1 MNKVVLI
8 GRLTRD
14 PELRYTSNNTPVAT
28 FTLAVNRNH
37 TNEDG
42 EKEADFI
49 NVVVWK
55 KTAESVK
62 NYLVKGR
69 QVAINGRIQVR
80 DYEDDNGN
88 KRYVTEVIAE
98 GVEFLGSN
106 KDKDLA
112 ETKEE
117 PQKEQGN
124 PFEEFGKSIEINEDD
139 LPF

>member
-28 FTLAVNRNH
+28 FTLAVNRNY

-42 EKEADFI
+42 EREADFI

-55 KTAESVK
+55 KAAESVK
-62 NYLVKGR
+62 NYLGKGR
-69 QVAINGRIQVR
+69 QAAVNGRIQTR
-80 DYEDDNGN
+80 SYEDENGN
-88 KRYVTEVIAE
+88 KRYITEVIAE
-98 GVEFLGSN
+98 GVEFLDSKKESSEN
-106 KDKDLA
+106 TNAVA
-112 ETKEE
+112 E
-117 PQKEQGN
+117 EQSN
-124 PFEEFGKSIEINEDD
+124 PFAEFGSSIEISNDE